1 MNRRTALMLS
11 MFLGGLI
18 PRGLWA
24 QTAGRKSSKTRDK
37 ALQPVSRSDDPD
49 DAAGHRERRAAR
61 SVRPRARLSVA
72 QISDHRATPRSP
84 AARPIL
90 RKPSSIGSSSAPAS
104 PNGTARRSPCSRPA
118 GPSCVPTTRP
128 KSSNRSTRSSSA
140 SPTRPRTFCRSTSS
154 SSPRSTPAGA
164 TRSIRGSPSSAA
176 ARRGSR
182 SGPCGWKTPPWSSR
196 RCRSSKGSASWPTS
210 GSR

>member
-1 MNRRTALMLS
+1 

-49 DAAGHRERRAAR
+49 DAAVPPATTSPPLRSPPSRAFSGADTR
-61 SVRPRARLSVA
+61 S
-72 QISDHRATPRSP
+72 RATPRSP
-84 AARPIL
+84 AQPGQSL
-90 RKPSSIGSSSAPAS
+90 RKPSSIGSSSAPAC
-104 PNGTARRSPCSRPA
+104 PTGTAKRSPCSRPA
-118 GPSCVPTTRP
+118 GPSCAPTTRR
-128 KSSNRSTRSSSA
+128 KSSSRSTRSSNA
-140 SPTRPRTFCRSTSS
+140 SPTRPRTFCRFTSS

-164 TRSIRGSPSSAA
+164 TRSIRDSRSSAA

-182 SGPCGWKTPPWSSR
+182 SGPCGWKTPPWCSR
-196 RCRSSKGSASWPTS
+196 RCRCSKGSASWPTS